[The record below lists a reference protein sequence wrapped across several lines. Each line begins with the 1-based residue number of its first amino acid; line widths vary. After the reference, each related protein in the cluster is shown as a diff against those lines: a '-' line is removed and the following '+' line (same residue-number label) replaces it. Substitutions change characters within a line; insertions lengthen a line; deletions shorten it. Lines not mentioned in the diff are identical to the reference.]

1 MRMTIFEN
9 VYALTESGKKVAIGT
24 VSEAR
29 DDIYRVG
36 GMIFYIDSESTGA
49 EYHFYDQNGREIH
62 DVAVGDTPY
71 AYSVSGTPTKDK
83 YYIFKQEETYP
94 VGTWTYM
101 YNGEYVKEKVGIRT
115 LFAIGNGKI
124 NTNYIMTV
132 SDGAYANG
140 ADTIWNGIKTLNLT
154 ADNNDWYIPSKDELE
169 ALRTAEDAEGAALI
183 PSIFI
188 DVYNPIW
195 TSCESAEESQDYA
208 TRWVYGDG
216 WIGSGKHIS
225 CKYVPVRS
233 F

>member
-1 MRMTIFEN
+1 MRMTILEN
-9 VYALTESGKKVAIGT
+9 VYGLTESGKKVAIGT

-83 YYIFKQEETYP
+83 YYVFKMEDTYQS
-94 VGTWTYM
+94 GTWTYM
-101 YNGEYVKEKVGIRT
+101 SNGEYVKQEVGIKT

-124 NTNYIMTV
+124 NTAYIMAV
-132 SDGAYANG
+132 SDGAYADG
-140 ADTIWNGIKTLNLT
+140 TGTIWNGIKTLNLT
-154 ADNNDWYIPSKDELE
+154 DDNNDWYIGSRDEMS
-169 ALRTAEDAEGAALI
+169 ALRLAVDAEETALTNVFSNNI
-183 PSIFI
+183 
-188 DVYNPIW
+188 IW
-195 TSCESAEESQDYA
+195 SSCESAEQSANYA
-208 TRWVYGDG
+208 TLWDYNMVNWNGN
-216 WIGSGKHIS
+216 GKQMTAKFI
-225 CKYVPVRS
+225 PVRS